1 MSLFFLF
8 IIIIISNLVFS
19 WSFDFYRESEFLLD
33 NLVGKFLS
41 DGYSSELPDHGK
53 TWISIN

>member
-33 NLVGKFLS
+33 NLVGKFLG

-53 TWISIN
+53 HELA